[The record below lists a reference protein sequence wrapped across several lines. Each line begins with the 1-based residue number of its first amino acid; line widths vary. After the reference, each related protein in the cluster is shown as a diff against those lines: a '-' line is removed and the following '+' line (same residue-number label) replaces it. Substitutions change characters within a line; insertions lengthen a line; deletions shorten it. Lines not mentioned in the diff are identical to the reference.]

1 MITSSSGFNA
11 VLSGYA
17 SEWWNQD
24 AGWAGAQLAPMF
36 RTAEQNAKYAVFDK
50 ENFLNRPK
58 NIQRAPGTPYSHSG
72 MSLSEDSYNCED
84 KGHAVVVDETQRK
97 KYRNQFDA
105 DFAAIRRAM
114 MVVRYGHEREVKA
127 LVDAGTVPSST
138 PGTKW
143 DASGSD
149 PKGDIKALRKAFRD
163 GCGMDPNTLTINK
176 DVAEALYEHPDLID
190 LFKYSQVAVLG
201 AEDIARVFK
210 IPRVIIAGEYE
221 QSAEEGL
228 TSSITQIWG
237 DDAIFSVTD
246 NSQDLEAPNAFR
258 TFVWT
263 EDSGGEDDID
273 TVVESEPVKEIR
285 SDRHTVRHNTDV
297 KTTGSM
303 LVRKLT
309 SVLT

>member
-1 MITSSSGFNA
+1 MITSASGFNA

-17 SEWWNQD
+17 SEWWNQNTQFV
-24 AGWAGAQLAPMF
+24 GAQLAPMF
-36 RTAEQNAKYAVFDK
+36 RTGEQAAAYAVFNK
-50 ENFLNRPK
+50 ENFLNRPVGIK
-58 NIQRAPGTPYSHSG
+58 RAPGTPYSTSN
-72 MSLSEDSYNCED
+72 MQLSEDTFNCED
-84 KGHAVVVDETQRK
+84 RGHVVPVDETQRK

-114 MVVRYGHEREVKA
+114 SVVRYNHELEVKA
-127 LVDAGTVPSST
+127 LVDAGAVPGAT
-138 PGTKW
+138 PSTKW
-143 DASGSD
+143 DAGGTPIAD
-149 PKGDIKALRKAFRD
+149 FDAAVRAFRD
-163 GCGMDPNTLTINK
+163 GSGLSPNTMTMSQ
-176 DVAEALYEHPDLID
+176 DVADVLFRHSTLVD

-201 AEDIARVFK
+201 AEDIARVFR
-210 IPRVIIAGEYE
+210 IPRVIIAGEYQE
-221 QSAEEGL
+221 SAAEGL

-237 DDAIFSVTD
+237 DDVVLSHTVDTP
-246 NSQDLEAPNAFR
+246 DLDAPNAFR

-273 TVVESEPVKEIR
+273 VVVESFTDDDVR
-285 SDRHTVRHNTDV
+285 SEKHRVRHNTDV

>member
-1 MITSSSGFNA
+1 MLTSSSGFNA

-17 SEWWNQD
+17 SEWWNQNT
-24 AGWAGAQLAPMF
+24 GWVGAQLAPMF
-36 RTAEQNAKYAVFDK
+36 RTAEQAATYAVFNK
-50 ENFLNRPK
+50 ENFLNRPTG
-58 NIQRAPGTPYSHSG
+58 IERAPGTPYSQSG
-72 MSLSEDSYNCED
+72 LSLSSDLFNCSD

-105 DFAAIRRAM
+105 DFAAIARAM
-114 MVVRYGHEREVKA
+114 SVVRYNHEKEVKA
-127 LVDAGTVPSST
+127 LIDDGSVPGST
-138 PGTKW
+138 PSTKW

-163 GCGMDPNTLTINK
+163 GSGLDPNTLTINK
-176 DVAEALYEHPDLID
+176 DVAEALYDHPDLVD

-221 QSAEEGL
+221 ESAQEGL
-228 TSSITQIWG
+228 TSSIAQIWS
-237 DDAIFSVTD
+237 DDAIFSYTD
-246 NSQDLEAPNAFR
+246 PSQDLEAPNAFR

-263 EDSGGEDDID
+263 EDSGADDDID
-273 TVVESEPVKEIR
+273 VIVESEPDKKIR
-285 SDRHTVRHNTDV
+285 SDRHTVHHNTDV

-309 SVLT
+309 NVLT